1 MMKKNIAVY
10 LTTLSENDYDILEEI
25 IIDKYQQFIDA
36 YWYLREYSDYISR
49 LQYKKTKKHNLKL
62 EISMV
67 KLPMKEVVEEIRK
80 RIPEVSK
87 KNEVDLSYEG
97 RVLYLTIRRKET
109 PHEEKRGRSTK

>member
-10 LTTLSENDYDILEEI
+10 LNTISENDYDTLEEI
-25 IIDKYQQFIDA
+25 VIDKYQQFMDA

-62 EISMV
+62 EISIV
-67 KLPMKEVVEEIRK
+67 KLPMNEVVEEIKK

-87 KNEVDLSYEG
+87 KNDVELSYEG
-97 RVLYLTIRRKET
+97 RVLYLTIKRKESK
-109 PHEEKRGRSTK
+109 PIEKRGRSTK